1 MNFHPTNASSKAAR
15 RARRGRIAAANAAP
29 RRLGAARRPSSAV
42 CGHLLVSYWTLAA
55 RAECSQHRTFIVL
68 PHPPSICMEQ
78 ETSLPPSAL
87 ALICETLLPLF
98 ATFVVPASLPNANLK
113 GLP

>member
-1 MNFHPTNASSKAAR
+1 MNFHPTNARSKAAR

-29 RRLGAARRPSSAV
+29 QHCGLPDACGRQPGQFASVLPDASSARR
-42 CGHLLVSYWTLAA
+42 T
-55 RAECSQHRTFIVL
+55 QHRTFIVL

-78 ETSLPPSAL
+78 ETSLPPSAR

-98 ATFVVPASLPNANLK
+98 ATLVAPASLPNANLK